1 MMSDRLHVDVE
12 NGATDLTTE
21 PKRPE
26 MSLGELFSEM
36 TSDVSTLFRKEI
48 ELAKVE
54 AREEVGRTKQAA
66 VMFGI
71 AGVSAL
77 LALAMLSTA
86 LAWWLDEAM
95 HPAVAFAIVGALW
108 LIVAAIAASAGRKR
122 LKDMQGLPKT
132 KQTIKEDVE
141 WAKQQKS

>member
-1 MMSDRLHVDVE
+1 MSDRLHVDVE

-95 HPAVAFAIVGALW
+95 HPAVAWAIVGALW
-108 LIVAAIAASAGRKR
+108 VIAAAITASMGRKR
-122 LKDMQGLPKT
+122 LKEMQGLPKT

>member
-66 VMFGI
+66 IMFGI

-95 HPAVAFAIVGALW
+95 HPAVAWAIVGALW
-108 LIVAAIAASAGRKR
+108 VIAAAITASMGRKR
-122 LKDMQGLPKT
+122 LKEMQGLPKT

>member
-1 MMSDRLHVDVE
+1 MSDRLHVDVE
-12 NGATDLTTE
+12 NGQTDLTTE

-36 TSDVSTLFRKEI
+36 TSELSTLFRKEV

-66 VMFGI
+66 IMFAI
-71 AGVSAL
+71 AGVAAL

-95 HPAVAFAIVGALW
+95 HPAVAWAIVGALW
-108 LIVAAIAASAGRKR
+108 VIAAAITASIGRKR
-122 LKDMQGLPKT
+122 MQQMQGLPKT

>member
-1 MMSDRLHVDVE
+1 MMSDRLHVEVE
-12 NGATDLTTE
+12 TGATDLTTE

-95 HPAVAFAIVGALW
+95 HPAVAWAIVGALW
-108 LIVAAIAASAGRKR
+108 VIAAAITASMGRKR
-122 LKDMQGLPKT
+122 LKEMQGLPKT

>member
-1 MMSDRLHVDVE
+1 MSDRLHVDVE
-12 NGATDLTTE
+12 NGLTDLTTE

-36 TSDVSTLFRKEI
+36 TSEVSTLFRKEI

-54 AREEVGRTKQAA
+54 AREEVGRSKQAA
-66 VMFGI
+66 IMFGI
-71 AGVSAL
+71 AGVAAL

-86 LAWWLDEAM
+86 LAWWLDESM

-108 LIVAAIAASAGRKR
+108 VLAAAITVSIGRKR
-122 LKDMQGLPKT
+122 IQEMQGLPKT

>member
-1 MMSDRLHVDVE
+1 MSDRLQVDVE
-12 NGATDLTTE
+12 NGPTDLTTE

-36 TSDVSTLFRKEI
+36 TSEVSTLFRKEI

-54 AREEVGRTKQAA
+54 AREEVGRSKQAA
-66 VMFGI
+66 IMFGI
-71 AGVSAL
+71 AGVAAL

-108 LIVAAIAASAGRKR
+108 VLAAAITVSIGRKR
-122 LKDMQGLPKT
+122 IQEMQGLPKT

>member
-1 MMSDRLHVDVE
+1 MSDRLHVDVE

-66 VMFGI
+66 IMFGI

-95 HPAVAFAIVGALW
+95 HPAVAWAIVGALW
-108 LIVAAIAASAGRKR
+108 VIAAAITASMGRKH
-122 LKDMQGLPKT
+122 LKEMQGLPKT

>member
-95 HPAVAFAIVGALW
+95 HPAVAWAIVGALW
-108 LIVAAIAASAGRKR
+108 VIAAAITASMGRKR
-122 LKDMQGLPKT
+122 LKEMQGLPKT

>member
-1 MMSDRLHVDVE
+1 MSDRLHVDVE

-36 TSDVSTLFRKEI
+36 TSEVSMLFRKEV

-54 AREEVGRTKQAA
+54 AREEVGRTKQAVTMFA
-66 VMFGI
+66 V
-71 AGVSAL
+71 AGVGAL

-95 HPAVAFAIVGALW
+95 HPAVAFAIIGALW

>member
-1 MMSDRLHVDVE
+1 MMSDRLHADVE

-95 HPAVAFAIVGALW
+95 HPAVAWAIVGALW
-108 LIVAAIAASAGRKR
+108 VIAAAITASMGRKR
-122 LKDMQGLPKT
+122 LKEMQGLPKT

>member
-12 NGATDLTTE
+12 NGATDLTTD

-66 VMFGI
+66 IMFGI

-95 HPAVAFAIVGALW
+95 HPAVAWAIVGALW
-108 LIVAAIAASAGRKR
+108 VIAAAITASMGRKR
-122 LKDMQGLPKT
+122 LKEMQGLPKT